1 MEKRKPT
8 ANDAAD
14 CIDMML
20 PRHATVYQIDRSETM
35 P

>member
-20 PRHATVYQIDRSETM
+20 SRHVTVKKKKKKL
-35 P
+35 